1 MFFVADGV
9 GDDIISHIGAA
20 DNFDDDIDIWR
31 FGDRHQIG
39 SLVDGRIDVIAVAA
53 CACVGDDQAMAAS
66 ARQLIDI
73 VFDEIKHACTDSTQ
87 TQYGDV
93 DGFVH
98 KKKLRKFGK
107 QQKTARQELSH
118 RAIGCDMVSM
128 NAFLKNE

>member
-39 SLVDGRIDVIAVAA
+39 SLVDGRIDIITLTA

-98 KKKLRKFGK
+98 KKLRKFGK

-118 RAIGCDMVSM
+118 HAVNRELGQYQCL
-128 NAFLKNE
+128 FKE